1 MTFGSKYYSVD
12 QIKDD
17 QMRGA
22 CGMYTQF
29 LLVAVEKNTG
39 PGCLRIGC

>member
-1 MTFGSKYYSVD
+1 MTSGSKYYSVD

-17 QMRGA
+17 LMHGA

-29 LLVAVEKNTG
+29 LLVAVEKKRG
-39 PGCLRIGC
+39 RGCLRIGC

>member
-1 MTFGSKYYSVD
+1 MTFGPKYYTVG

-29 LLVAVEKNTG
+29 LLVAVKNTG